1 VTVAGSSNTD
11 VRGARGV
18 SSPDAPLSR
27 AIREDI
33 ARTILRWALPT
44 MAVLLAVLLAI
55 FSAYEV
61 IPLTRLVVMTI
72 WTVAL
77 GLSAW
82 WMRRGQPLRAAAA
95 LLVGL
100 VAVTTVGT
108 LLHGVNAPAFI
119 GIMPVMALLVPL
131 FGVRWGLVGLAWH
144 ALVGLAALWLGAH
157 GFLPTALPMRLE
169 VRFAAVLV
177 LTGATLA
184 FLFVPT
190 RLLLLSLRVSETR
203 LREAELS
210 REQERKSAL
219 ALREAS
225 EQLAG
230 ARRLESLGK
239 LSGGVA
245 HDFNN
250 MLGAI
255 MAATDLISLDR
266 NGREHPG
273 LEGNLELIR
282 TATDRAA
289 DLTRKLLAFGRQD
302 NFGAQRIDINVLAR
316 DTAALARAT
325 LGGRVSLELDCSPEP
340 LWVRGD
346 RSALDHAL
354 LNLLLN
360 ARDALPGEGT
370 IRIRTCEVT
379 LEPAW
384 CAASGFPVEPGQ
396 AVKLSVEDT
405 GSGMPPEVRERLFER
420 FSRPNQ
426 SGAAPAWAFPPFT
439 APYPAKKAR
448 CRSRASSAGA
458 PFFTFICRW
467 TARIPT
473 PRAGHRRRLGYRL
486 RWR

>member
-1 VTVAGSSNTD
+1 
-11 VRGARGV
+11 
-18 SSPDAPLSR
+18 
-27 AIREDI
+27 
-33 ARTILRWALPT
+33 